1 MTIYQVLHSRPNPGS
16 IFLFPLPWPRI
27 AGKRLSPMTIPLRYV
42 STRDDGDVQV
52 LTLELN
58 RLSSYE
64 LAEAAGRELIEA
76 VQGRQAPKV
85 VVDLGN
91 VEYMSSVGY
100 GPLIT
105 FRARV
110 RDLGGRLVL
119 SRLSPVVKEMFE
131 ATRLLINPHSPKSL
145 FEFTDT
151 LEDAVALLRR

>member
-1 MTIYQVLHSRPNPGS
+1 MTTS
-16 IFLFPLPWPRI
+16 
-27 AGKRLSPMTIPLRYV
+27 SPYL
-42 STRDDGDVQV
+42 STRGDGDVLI

-64 LAEAAGRELIEA
+64 LAEATGRELIEA

-131 ATRLLINPHSPKSL
+131 TTRLLINPQSPKSL

-151 LEDAVALLRR
+151 LEDAVASLR